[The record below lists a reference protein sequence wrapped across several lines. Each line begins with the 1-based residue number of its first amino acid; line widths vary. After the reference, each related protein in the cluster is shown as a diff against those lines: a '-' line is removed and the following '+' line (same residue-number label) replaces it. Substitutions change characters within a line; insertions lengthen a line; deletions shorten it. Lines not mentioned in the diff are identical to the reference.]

1 VKPDH
6 RGRLVALIPGA
17 LLGAC
22 GLLAAAAIALTMDE
36 AQQQSLWALIE
47 PRIALLL
54 FLWLLL
60 ALAGGAA
67 ARALWRRYAVEPA
80 QMAETIAAAAR
91 SDVAAIDEPATD
103 AGRALARAANDLLQ
117 QRAALQADID
127 TMVDEAVRDVAQ
139 ERSRLAALMA
149 ELTQS
154 VLVCNLD
161 GRILLYNQQALHLL
175 QTGSADT
182 RTGDAGSEWIGIGR
196 SIYAVFDRALIT
208 HALEVIG
215 RQVQRGNAQ
224 PSAQFVAAT
233 RGGPLLRV
241 QVAPVRAAP
250 LAAAGAAAPTAA
262 AGAAAP
268 TAAAGAFSGFV
279 LVLDDITREQAAQ
292 AERDRLLIGLTE
304 GSRASL
310 GNLQAAAELLDDPQL
325 DAASRERFLGVIRDE
340 AAAMSARLQAL
351 LHQDAQALRSRW
363 PLQEMHGA
371 DLLHVACRHIESRAG
386 CSVEADECDAA
397 IWLRAD
403 GFLLLQALA
412 SLAARLHDHG
422 VHHVRLRLARRHAGA
437 VQTGGA
443 GDRCVHLDLLWAADV
458 MLSADTVIA
467 WEAEAMRSGADR
479 SALSVRDVVE
489 RHAGE
494 FWHAH
499 ERTRHESMFRFLLPL
514 ADAQEATASSAA
526 RSAAAAPAEGRPEF
540 YDFDLFQPRA
550 VSATALG
557 EFSRPLAQL
566 SYTVFDTET
575 TGLDPG
581 GGDEI
586 LQIGATR
593 IVNGRLLRSECFD
606 SLVNPQRTIAAA
618 STAIHGIDAAMVAG
632 QPTIAQVLPAFHAFA
647 ADTVLVGHNV
657 AFDMRFLQLKEAP
670 TGIVFSQPV
679 LDTLL
684 LAAVAQ
690 PNQPS
695 QRLEALAQRLGV
707 SLLGRHT
714 ALGDAL
720 VTAEV
725 FLKLLPLLA
734 DKGIVTLGEAIAAAQ
749 KTYLAR
755 LKY

>member
-6 RGRLVALIPGA
+6 RGRLVVLIPGA
-17 LLGAC
+17 LLAAC
-22 GLLAAAAIALTMDE
+22 GLLAAAAIALTIDE
-36 AQQQSLWALIE
+36 AQQQALWALIE

-54 FLWLLL
+54 CLWLLL

-103 AGRALARAANDLLQ
+103 AGRALARAANELLQ
-117 QRAALQADID
+117 QRAALRADIG

-161 GRILLYNQQALHLL
+161 GRILLYNQQALRLL
-175 QTGSADT
+175 QASPGGTKAA
-182 RTGDAGSEWIGIGR
+182 DAGADWIGIGR
-196 SIYAVFDRALIT
+196 SIYAVFDRALIA

-215 RQVQRGNAQ
+215 RQMQRGATQ

-241 QVAPVRAAP
+241 QAAPVRAVAAP
-250 LAAAGAAAPTAA
+250 AAAVAQSGAA
-262 AGAAAP
+262 
-268 TAAAGAFSGFV
+268 AFSGFV

-325 DAASRERFLGVIRDE
+325 DAASRDRFLSVIRDE
-340 AAAMSARLQAL
+340 ASAMTARLQAL
-351 LHQDAQALRSRW
+351 LRQDAHALRSRW

-371 DLLHVACRHIESRAG
+371 DLLHAACRHIESRAG
-386 CSVEADECDAA
+386 CTVEADETDAA
-397 IWLRAD
+397 LWLRAD
-403 GFLLLQALA
+403 GFSLLQAMA
-412 SLAARLHDHG
+412 SLAARLHENG
-422 VHHVRLRLARRHAGA
+422 VHHLRLHLARRHHPGQNGPAA
-437 VQTGGA
+437 H
-443 GDRCVHLDLLWAADV
+443 RVHLDLLWAADA
-458 MLSADTVIA
+458 MLSADTVSA
-467 WEAEAMRSGADR
+467 WEAEPMRSGADR

-499 ERTRHESMFRFLLPL
+499 ERTRGESMFRFLLPL
-514 ADAQEATASSAA
+514 ADVQEGTASTTA
-526 RSAAAAPAEGRPEF
+526 RAAPAGTAPVTEGRPEF
-540 YDFDLFQPRA
+540 YDFDLFHPRA
-550 VSATALG
+550 ASAATAHDDH
-557 EFSRPLAQL
+557 SRLLAEL

-575 TGLDPG
+575 TGLDPA

-593 IVNGRLLRSECFD
+593 IVNGRLRRPECFD
-606 SLVNPQRTIAAA
+606 SLVNPQRTIPAA
-618 STAIHGIDAAMVAG
+618 STAIHGIHDAMVAH

-690 PNQPS
+690 PHQPS
-695 QRLEALAQRLGV
+695 QRLEAIAQRLGV

-725 FLKLLPLLA
+725 FLMLLPLLA

>member
-1 VKPDH
+1 
-6 RGRLVALIPGA
+6 VALLPGA

-22 GLLAAAAIALTMDE
+22 GLLAAAAIALTIDQT
-36 AQQQSLWALIE
+36 QQQSLWALIE

-54 FLWLLL
+54 CLWLLL

-91 SDVAAIDEPATD
+91 SDVAAIDEPATA
-103 AGRALARAANDLLQ
+103 AGRALARAANELLQ
-117 QRAALQADID
+117 QRAALRADID

-149 ELTQS
+149 ELAQS

-161 GRILLYNQQALHLL
+161 GRILLYNQQALRLL
-175 QTGSADT
+175 QTSAADSK
-182 RTGDAGSEWIGIGR
+182 TGDAASEWIGIGR
-196 SIYAVFDRALIT
+196 SIYAVFDRALID

-215 RQVQRGNAQ
+215 RQVHRGIAQ

-241 QVAPVRAAP
+241 QVAPVRAAAP
-250 LAAAGAAAPTAA
+250 AAAGDAVSGVA
-262 AGAAAP
+262 
-268 TAAAGAFSGFV
+268 AFSGFV

-292 AERDRLLIGLTE
+292 AGRDRLLIGLTE

-325 DAASRERFLGVIRDE
+325 DAASRERFLSVIRDE

-351 LHQDAQALRSRW
+351 VRQDAQALRSRW

-371 DLLHVACRHIESRAG
+371 DLLHVACRHIESHAA
-386 CSVEADECDAA
+386 CKVQADEADAT

-403 GFLLLQALA
+403 GFSLLQALA
-412 SLAARLHDHG
+412 SLAARLHESG
-422 VHHVRLRLARRHAGA
+422 VHHLRLHLARWHPEAAGRSGPA
-437 VQTGGA
+437 
-443 GDRCVHLDLLWAADV
+443 DHRVHLDLLWPADAA
-458 MLSADTVIA
+458 LGADTVIA
-467 WEAEAMRSGADR
+467 WEAEAMRSGAER

-514 ADAQEATASSAA
+514 ADAQDTAASSVAPSPA
-526 RSAAAAPAEGRPEF
+526 RALAEGRPEF

-550 VSATALG
+550 AAATANDDH
-557 EFSRPLAQL
+557 SRLLAEL

-586 LQIGATR
+586 LQVGATR
-593 IVNGRLLRSECFD
+593 IVNGRLRRAECFD
-606 SLVNPQRTIAAA
+606 SLVNPQRTIPAA
-618 STAIHGIDAAMVAG
+618 STTIHGIDDAMVAR

-670 TGIVFSQPV
+670 TGIVFRQPV

-695 QRLEALAQRLGV
+695 QRLEAIAQRLGV
-707 SLLGRHT
+707 LLLGRHT

>member
-1 VKPDH
+1 MKPDH
-6 RGRLVALIPGA
+6 RGRVVALLPGT
-17 LLGAC
+17 LLAAC

-36 AQQQSLWALIE
+36 AQQRQLWALIE
-47 PRIALLL
+47 PRTALLL

-91 SDVAAIDEPATD
+91 SDAAAIDEPSTD

-139 ERSRLAALMA
+139 ERSRLAALMQ
-149 ELTQS
+149 ELAQS

-161 GRILLYNQQALHLL
+161 GRILLYNQQALRLL
-175 QTGSADT
+175 QTGSADAKI
-182 RTGDAGSEWIGIGR
+182 GDAGSEWIGIGR
-196 SIYAVFDRALIT
+196 SIYALFDRSLIA

-215 RQVQRGNAQ
+215 RQVQRGTAP

-241 QVAPVRAAP
+241 QVAPVRAAAP
-250 LAAAGAAAPTAA
+250 AATGDAES
-262 AGAAAP
+262 
-268 TAAAGAFSGFV
+268 GAFSGFV

-351 LHQDAQALRSRW
+351 LQQDAQALRSRW

-386 CSVEADECDAA
+386 CSVEADETDAA

-412 SLAARLHDHG
+412 SLAARLHDRG
-422 VHHVRLRLARRHAGA
+422 VHHLRLHLARRHAAAGQA
-437 VQTGGA
+437 EGA
-443 GDRCVHLDLLWAADV
+443 GAAGQRVHLDLLWAADA
-458 MLSADTVIA
+458 MLGADTVIA

-499 ERTRHESMFRFLLPL
+499 ERTRRESMFRFLLPL
-514 ADAQEATASSAA
+514 ADAQDVAA
-526 RSAAAAPAEGRPEF
+526 SAAAGRAAMAPTEGRPEF
-540 YDFDLFQPRA
+540 YDFDLFRPRA
-550 VSATALG
+550 ASATAHD
-557 EFSRPLAQL
+557 EHSRPLAQL

-581 GGDEI
+581 DGDEI

-593 IVNGRLLRSECFD
+593 IVNGRLLRQECFD
-606 SLVNPQRTIAAA
+606 RLVNPQRTIPAA
-618 STAIHGIDAAMVAG
+618 STAIHGIHDAMVAH
-632 QPTIAQVLPAFHAFA
+632 QPTIAQVLPAFHTFA

-657 AFDMRFLQLKEAP
+657 AFDMRFLQLKEAS
-670 TGIVFSQPV
+670 TGIVFDQPV

-695 QRLEALAQRLGV
+695 QRLEAIAQRLGV

-734 DKGIVTLGEAIAAAQ
+734 DKGIVTLGEAIVAAQ

-755 LKY
+755 LTY